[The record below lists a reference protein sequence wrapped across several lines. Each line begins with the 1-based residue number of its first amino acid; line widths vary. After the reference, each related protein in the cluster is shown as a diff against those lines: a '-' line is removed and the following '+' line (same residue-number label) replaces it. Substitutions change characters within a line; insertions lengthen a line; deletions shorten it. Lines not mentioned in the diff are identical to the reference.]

1 MTTAFYSPFAKT
13 ILFLSLILPSFTSF
27 SQQIIFD
34 NQLDKKD
41 NVFYFLN
48 SKYNGDVAVRYNN
61 SQIKQRF
68 TVREGIAQDTLIN
81 YFEDSKFDRNNYL
94 DTSFCFMIDEQIK
107 LKMGLMATL
116 IIDTLKNRQEIN
128 NFIENEIGGFN
139 KLEKLNERSS
149 DGKLNKKNQ
158 IKIDSL
164 NYYYSQQSQLL
175 KSLAVLKE
183 EENKLQVQF
192 KTFISKP
199 IYQAKIESIFKHENF
214 IKNGFYKKYSEKGK
228 LEKEGG
234 YINDLKNGEWKEY
247 DIDGSI
253 LLIDN
258 FKLNVKNGPH
268 KKFSGSIVSEDGN
281 YTNGLMTGDW
291 VYRHEAEG
299 GFLKGKGNFINGDGT
314 NIGNTGIPINGRN
327 GNWVLYDVHE
337 NLTQE
342 GNYSNGKLNGYFKF
356 YHEKGKLKEEGNY
369 SNDKR
374 DGLYKSYSKPGVLGF
389 EVNFIQDLA
398 NGICK
403 FYHENGELKEEG
415 NYLNGKRDGFIKF
428 YFNSGVLESEVNYK
442 QDNRDGI
449 CKMYHSNGKLKNE
462 RVYYNGLAEGIIKM
476 YNENGIFIGEQYLKN
491 DIKNGIC
498 KLYHENGKLK
508 EEGNYLNGEVEGLYK
523 IYHLN
528 GKIKQEGNYKNGKP
542 DGLFKFYNESGILLS
557 EEIYENGKEKSTVKK
572 YNENDELK
580 KSGSTVYNDIINYQ
594 DKMFKAGANEINE
607 MVLNGRTFTQKEYNE
622 SYKCKYCLKVI
633 NGWKHGYQ
641 SDKNGYNS
649 ITDDYLLKVFSPK
662 GLRDNFPYCTPKCAV
677 KDNE

>member
-268 KKFSGSIVSEDGN
+268 KKFSGSIVSEEGN

-291 VYRHEAEG
+291 IYRHEAEG

-327 GNWVLYDVHE
+327 GNWVFYDVHE

-369 SNDKR
+369 
-374 DGLYKSYSKPGVLGF
+374 
-389 EVNFIQDLA
+389 
-398 NGICK
+398 
-403 FYHENGELKEEG
+403 
-415 NYLNGKRDGFIKF
+415 LNGKVEGLYKF
-428 YFNSGVLESEVNYK
+428 YFNSGVLESEENYK
-442 QDNRDGI
+442 QGNRDGI
-449 CKMYHSNGKLKNE
+449 CKIYHSNGKLKNE
-462 RVYYNGLAEGIIKM
+462 RVYYNGLAEGIVKM

-491 DIKNGIC
+491 DIKNGIY
-498 KLYHENGKLK
+498 KIYHENGKLK

-523 IYHLN
+523 FYNYEGILTHEKNYRQGQLN
-528 GKIKQEGNYKNGKP
+528 GIGKLFYLNGMLEMEGNYLNGNE
-542 DGLFKFYNESGILLS
+542 DGLRKFYNENGILLA
-557 EEIYENGKEKSTVKK
+557 EQNYENGKEKGPLKV
-572 YNENDELK
+572 YNEKVELK

-633 NGWKHGYQ
+633 NGWKNGYQ
-641 SDKNGYNS
+641 SDKKGYNS

-662 GLRDNFPYCTPKCAV
+662 GLRDNFSYCRPECAV